1 MTWGIR
7 GSGRYGLR
15 IGHAMPAGY
24 DLRIKRLSYAPLKER
39 GIQTS
44 MVLGTGGSG
53 TLCSVHD
60 SVNWRFVEAAL
71 LVVST
76 FFRLSTCD

>member
-1 MTWGIR
+1 
-7 GSGRYGLR
+7 
-15 IGHAMPAGY
+15 MPAGY

-60 SVNWRFVEAAL
+60 SVNWRFVEAAV

-76 FFRLSTCD
+76 FFRLSTCDSPLTLLDAHQGYL